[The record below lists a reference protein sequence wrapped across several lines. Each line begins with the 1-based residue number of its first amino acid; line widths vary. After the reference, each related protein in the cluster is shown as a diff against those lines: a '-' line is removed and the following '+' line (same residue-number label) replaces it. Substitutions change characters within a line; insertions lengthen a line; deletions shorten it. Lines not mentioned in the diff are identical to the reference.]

1 MDKKTI
7 ELEKY
12 KRGCVARDTVINE
25 LKEEVAGQYQ
35 LIELL
40 SAFITLLI
48 RKRKRTISKKELSE
62 TIGKYEIS
70 IAQDEENYEVKAVAI
85 KGE

>member
-12 KRGCVARDTVINE
+12 KRGCVARDTVISE
-25 LKEEVAGQYQ
+25 LKEELTGQYQ

-40 SAFITLLI
+40 SAFVTLLI

-70 IAQDEENYEVKAVAI
+70 VTQDDENYEVKAVVV